1 MGSRYRLAY
10 GLLAAL
16 AVLVLAA
23 EIALVV
29 RGRDEDERLGMVLD
43 AVGRQSCAADEH
55 AAGYPH
61 AAVNAYIECGHTG
74 PGVRYARFTSGL
86 QMQDDLLADAPR
98 ASVCVADREVLVDYL
113 EGSGEF
119 APLCRR
125 FDGRI
130 VNGRR
135 EGLRRFW
142 HR

>member
-10 GLLAAL
+10 ALLAAL

-29 RGRDEDERLGMVLD
+29 RGRDEDERVGMVLD

-55 AAGYPH
+55 AAG
-61 AAVNAYIECGHTG
+61 
-74 PGVRYARFTSGL
+74 
-86 QMQDDLLADAPR
+86 
-98 ASVCVADREVLVDYL
+98 
-113 EGSGEF
+113 
-119 APLCRR
+119 
-125 FDGRI
+125 RI